1 MHDFMGYAVL
11 KPVQFIFFFFR
22 NWEAYGLMPHQEV
35 CGAYA
40 VTRTQGTNP
49 CVSPCTFVPE
59 VDSTFMIC
67 AIKYDVDLANVKP
80 GLATSLSEPG
90 NFMELY
96 TWFSTY
102 FRAVLNAR
110 L

>member
-1 MHDFMGYAVL
+1 
-11 KPVQFIFFFFR
+11 
-22 NWEAYGLMPHQEV
+22 MPHQEV
-35 CGAYA
+35 CGVNA
-40 VTRTQGTNP
+40 VTRTQGANP

-67 AIKYDVDLANVKP
+67 AIKAEVDLAKVKS
-80 GLATSLSEPG
+80 GLATSLTEPG
-90 NFMELY
+90 DFMELY

-102 FRAVLNAR
+102 FRAVLNVC